1 MPAPAVRAGSRL
13 RRLLHPGGG
22 PERSQHPAAGELP
35 GLTGIWARATE
46 TAASVQR
53 RLDELGRPP
62 GEVGDLLA
70 DGRQAG
76 SRLVDRVGSLST
88 HGATRWPDA
97 ALQVPADP
105 AGRALH
111 DRVRGLLAAQRAV
124 LHRAT
129 LLTMPAAGDE
139 QLVLLAG
146 LRRAVEQA
154 RAAADTD
161 PDPDPDPDPDS
172 GHPADPPDQPEH

>member
-1 MPAPAVRAGSRL
+1 MRAGARL
-13 RRLLHPGGG
+13 RRLLDPGAGRAGGGATAPGG
-22 PERSQHPAAGELP
+22 
-35 GLTGIWARATE
+35 IWGRATD
-46 TAASVQR
+46 TVASVQR

-70 DGRQAG
+70 DGRDAG
-76 SRLVDRVGSLST
+76 ARVVEVVARLCVA
-88 HGATRWPDA
+88 GAARWPDA

-111 DRVRGLLAAQRAV
+111 DRVRGLVAAQRAV

-129 LLTMPAAGDE
+129 LLTMPAAGEE
-139 QLVLLAG
+139 QVVLLTG

-154 RAAADTD
+154 RTAVDADRD
-161 PDPDPDPDPDS
+161 PDD
-172 GHPADPPDQPEH
+172 